1 MSRQNVVDARF
12 EEFIAMKCAN
22 FANLDWEVTPQN
34 QRYDFRLLNEIDVYV
49 VGEIKV
55 RNPLYPDWFIEKDK
69 SDWLVTL
76 SQHLKCAPWYV
87 IHCEFNK
94 TTYQINLNHDFEFR
108 TGDMYGEPG
117 IFVGLDHWTIVPPL
131 GSTDARM
138 SPLDWK

>member
-22 FANLDWEVTPQN
+22 FANLDYEVTPQN

-55 RNPLYPDWFIEKDK
+55 RNLLFEDWFIEKDK

-87 IHCEFNK
+87 IHCELNQ
-94 TTYQINLNHDFEFR
+94 TTYQINLNHKFEFR

>member
-22 FANLDWEVTPQN
+22 FANLDWEVTPRN

-55 RNPLYPDWFIEKDK
+55 RNLLFKDWFIEKDK

-87 IHCEFNK
+87 IHCELNQ
-94 TTYQINLNHDFEFR
+94 TTYQINLNHKFEFR
-108 TGDMYGEPG
+108 TGDMHGEPG